1 MDELDLVWSQMLAEA
16 GEKATDDGR
25 HAVAEYLRL
34 KATNDAIRGRGVAWL
49 VDAFVAMAAAEQ
61 ARHATMAVTREEPH
75 RFERGTSRM
84 VGSLV
89 EIRHGVRCLSVA
101 AGWARTPTD
110 GIMRGGALAFA
121 QITHFGLP
129 KAGDEFRLVHA
140 NDLPQWLDDAGS
152 AVDIET
158 VRGHIDLFLAR

>member
-1 MDELDLVWSQMLAEA
+1 MDELDLVWSQMLADA
-16 GEKATDDGR
+16 GEKAAGSGR

-34 KATNDAIRGRGVAWL
+34 KATNDAIRSRGVAWL
-49 VDAFVAMAAAEQ
+49 IDAFVAVAAAQ
-61 ARHATMAVTREEPH
+61 QGPRTDVTIMREDPY

-84 VGSLV
+84 VGSCV

-101 AGWARTPTD
+101 AGWARTPSD

-121 QITHFGLP
+121 QIRHFGLP
-129 KAGDEFRLVHA
+129 RAGTELRLVHSD
-140 NDLPQWLDDAGS
+140 DLPQWLDDTGS

-158 VRGHIDLFLAR
+158 VRGHIDLFLDR

>member
-34 KATNDAIRGRGVAWL
+34 KATNDAIRSRGVAWL
-49 VDAFVAMAAAEQ
+49 VDAFVSLAAAEQ
-61 ARHATMAVTREEPH
+61 ARHASLTVTREEPH
-75 RFERGTSRM
+75 GFERGASRM

-89 EIRHGVRCLSVA
+89 EIRQGVRCLSVA
-101 AGWARTPTD
+101 AGWARTPSD

-129 KAGDEFRLVHA
+129 KAGDEFRLVHGS
-140 NDLPQWLDDAGS
+140 DLPQWLNDSGS

>member
-1 MDELDLVWSQMLAEA
+1 MDELDLVWSQMLTDA
-16 GEKATDDGR
+16 GERAAGSGR

-34 KATNDAIRGRGVAWL
+34 KATNDAIRSRGVAWL

-61 ARHATMAVTREEPH
+61 ARHVTMTVTREEPH

-84 VGSLV
+84 VGSCV

-101 AGWARTPTD
+101 AGWARTPAD

-121 QITHFGLP
+121 SITHFGMP
-129 KAGDEFRLVHA
+129 KAAAEFRLVHRD
-140 NDLPQWLDDAGS
+140 DLPQWLDDTDSTVGIA
-152 AVDIET
+152 I
-158 VRGHIDLFLAR
+158 VRGHIDLLLDH